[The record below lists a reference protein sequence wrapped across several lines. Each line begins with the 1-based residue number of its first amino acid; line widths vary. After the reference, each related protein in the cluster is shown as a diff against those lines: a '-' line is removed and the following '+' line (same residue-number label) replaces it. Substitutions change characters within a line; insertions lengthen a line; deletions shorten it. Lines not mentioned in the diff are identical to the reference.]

1 MAKKQNHDPIYEDI
15 KRLNELRVLKVIEK
29 SDIYDKEIDELKS
42 KIDWFYFG
50 VK

>member
-29 SDIYDKEIDELKS
+29 SDIYDKEIKQLKR
-42 KIDWFYFG
+42 KIDYYFYG
-50 VK
+50 IK